1 MKKIFLTLTVF
12 VFICT
17 ICKSQEL
24 TSKERAEAIAKNEFS
39 KSKHKKVEKYGVVKE
54 LNKVIE
60 STPVINNDLSFYA
73 GNYVYQDLDYK
84 IEIRKDAQNKMMA
97 TLNIGT
103 SPVIVLKDVNIKDAF
118 FQAAKENTDGTVELW
133 EGVFINK
140 NDNGVTEF
148 GLGIKFPK
156 PVQFTE
162 GLQVTK
168 IFMKKVSP

>member
-1 MKKIFLTLTVF
+1 MKKIFLTPILF

-17 ICKSQEL
+17 ACKSQEL
-24 TSKERAEAIAKNEFS
+24 APKEKAEALAKNEFS

-54 LNKVIE
+54 LNKVIV
-60 STPVINNDLSFYA
+60 STPVINNNLSFYE

-97 TLNIGT
+97 TLNIGN
-103 SPVIVLKDVNIKDAF
+103 SPAIVLKNVNIKDAF
-118 FQAAKENTDGTVELW
+118 FQAAKENTDGTEELW

-140 NDNGVTEF
+140 NDNGITEF
-148 GLGIKFPK
+148 GLGIKLPK

-162 GLQVTK
+162 DIQITK
-168 IFMKKVSP
+168 IFLKKVSP

>member
-97 TLNIGT
+97 TLNIGN
-103 SPVIVLKDVNIKDAF
+103 SPAIVLKDVNIKDAF
-118 FQAAKENTDGTVELW
+118 FSDALQLRCNAINIFCLGVE
-133 EGVFINK
+133 FIIAQLMLDK
-140 NDNGVTEF
+140 
-148 GLGIKFPK
+148 
-156 PVQFTE
+156 
-162 GLQVTK
+162 
-168 IFMKKVSP
+168 